1 MCFLRRGNDAEAKLQ
16 NCYNKKTCTFGD
28 KIVILSQLK
37 DETTDFRQNLMNI
50 DYG

>member
-1 MCFLRRGNDAEAKLQ
+1 MRFLRRGNGAEAKLQ

-37 DETTDFRQNLMNI
+37 DETTDIRQNLMII